1 MIEIKIFPNRLTA
14 ANGWKSMRLYL
25 EVDLEVNNFTL
36 IVFLRET
43 EVISVYIQLNLS
55 NLQISSDR
63 SYPIG

>member
-1 MIEIKIFPNRLTA
+1 
-14 ANGWKSMRLYL
+14 MRLYL